1 MLWHATIVRQ
11 NMMTA
16 SARQQTCFKWW
27 LAQHWSRLIWKEII
41 FWTISHFEMQFIT
54 CCTMIA
60 LQIMLESFQ
69 ATQEWLHTSSLRF
82 YFTCNFEEQNIPFA
96 PIFRHIRTRCAFV
109 DTFEFVTNKA
119 LDVCIGMSMLF
130 WRFLEIS
137 QVAFLLHGVVMRR
150 LLRMQLF
157 CHRWGIRGSQQ
168 CTVCRQYTTCVLRQL
183 SESVSNLC
191 LCFRTSALAASHQVQ
206 SVSVS
211 VSSDK
216 VTEQSSRCM
225 LSVG

>member
-1 MLWHATIVRQ
+1 
-11 NMMTA
+11 
-16 SARQQTCFKWW
+16 
-27 LAQHWSRLIWKEII
+27 
-41 FWTISHFEMQFIT
+41 
-54 CCTMIA
+54 
-60 LQIMLESFQ
+60 MLESFR

-157 CHRWGIRGSQQ
+157 CHRWQQTWLIGRSQQ
-168 CTVCRQYTTCVLRQL
+168 CTVCRPCTTCLRSGSCLSQFQICVCVFRLVSLLSVNKFSRVSLRQQWP
-183 SESVSNLC
+183 
-191 LCFRTSALAASHQVQ
+191 SHWAVEQVQ
-206 SVSVS
+206 IVC
-211 VSSDK
+211 
-216 VTEQSSRCM
+216 R
-225 LSVG
+225 